1 MRRYTCQAYLVEA
14 DEVKLATD
22 VNPLRADTED
32 AKVFETSLRIHDSRR
47 HGRRQGRGYRD
58 GDDVQRLDDDGF
70 GGNLQVQD
78 ILKVNTTMY
87 SLFLRKS
94 GAEQSIKIRTQLN
107 TAVIQIASGSRK
119 KQYI

>member
-1 MRRYTCQAYLVEA
+1 MYGILQKHLSTRRYLVKA

-22 VNPLRADTED
+22 VNPLRADAED
-32 AKVFETSLRIHDSRR
+32 AKVFETSLRIHNSRR
-47 HGRRQGRGYRD
+47 HGCRQGRGHRD

-87 SLFLRKS
+87 SLFLRNVR
-94 GAEQSIKIRTQLN
+94 ATVMPR
-107 TAVIQIASGSRK
+107 AVQNSRSK
-119 KQYI
+119 